1 MSAFKPLMVLT
12 LMLLIVSQSQCSS
25 LSVSPIGKGK
35 SDDSGVIQLILNKCA
50 ASHGGIVTLPAG
62 KYRLDKPI
70 RIPSGVTLKGEWPGP
85 HHTMIDKG
93 TVILAY
99 AGKGKENAPPLIK
112 LNANSAIDGV
122 TIYYPEQKLPD
133 PYPYPWTIQGEG
145 ADCSMMNV
153 TLVNPYNAVDFQT
166 FTNERHY
173 IRNVFGCIL
182 RKGIFVDR
190 SANGRIENVHFS
202 SNYWARAFPNYQDS
216 YWNPLFPEQ
225 YLNLEAFRF
234 GKADNECV
242 TNTFAIPCK
251 IGYHFVKSK
260 YGACSGIFS
269 GIGMDH
275 TQQPIL
281 IDETSDTGILI
292 TNAEIVA
299 GNDIHTEAHIEVTS
313 GFTGVAQ
320 FNSCSFWGF
329 GQNIARIHG
338 SGTISM
344 VNCNMPLY
352 TWDVP
357 SGKPAF
363 EVNGGS
369 FSLINCTL
377 FAGWDRIVLGK
388 DVQSAVIVG
397 NTARGSFAVDNLS
410 NGDVQIVGNAPNK
423 R

>member
-1 MSAFKPLMVLT
+1 MPAFKPIMVII

-35 SDDSGVIQLILNKCA
+35 SDDSGVIQLTLDKCA
-50 ASHGGIVTLPAG
+50 TSHGGIVTLPSG
-62 KYRLDKPI
+62 KYRLDRPI
-70 RIPSGVTLKGEWPGP
+70 SIPSGVTLKGEWAAP
-85 HHTMIDKG
+85 HHTMADMG

-99 AGKGKENAPPLIK
+99 AGKGKENDPPLIK

-145 ADCSMMNV
+145 ADCGVMNV
-153 TLVNPYNAVDFQT
+153 TLVNSYNAVDFQT
-166 FTNERHY
+166 FANERHY
-173 IRNVFGCIL
+173 IRNLFGCIL

-190 SANGRIENVHFS
+190 SKNGRIENVHFS
-202 SNYWARAFPNYQDS
+202 SNYWARAFPDYQDS
-216 YWNPLFPEQ
+216 YWNPLFAEQ

-234 GKADNECV
+234 GKVDNECV

-260 YGACSGIFS
+260 YGACSGIFN

-275 TQQPIL
+275 TQRPIL
-281 IDETSDTGILI
+281 IEQTQDSGILI

-299 GNDIHTEAHIEVTS
+299 GNDVHTEAQIEVTPE
-313 GFTGVAQ
+313 FTGAAQ
-320 FNSCSFWGF
+320 FANSSFWGP

-338 SGTISM
+338 SGTVSM
-344 VNCNMPLY
+344 CNCNMSFY

-357 SGKPAF
+357 SGKPAI
-363 EVNGGS
+363 EVYGGS
-369 FSLINCTL
+369 FSLIDSTL
-377 FAGWDRIVLGK
+377 FAGWDRVILGK
-388 DVQSAVIVG
+388 DVKSAVILG
-397 NTARGSFAVDNLS
+397 NVARGSFTVDNQS
-410 NGDVQIVGNAPNK
+410 DGDVQIIGNTTNK